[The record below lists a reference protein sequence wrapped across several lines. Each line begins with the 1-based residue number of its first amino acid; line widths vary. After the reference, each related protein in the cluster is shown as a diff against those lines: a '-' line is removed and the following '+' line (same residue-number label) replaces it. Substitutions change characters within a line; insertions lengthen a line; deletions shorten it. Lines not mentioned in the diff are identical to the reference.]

1 MSRRPVPVYETTGLP
16 VPPRKRDCVG
26 ESCPVA
32 FTRGSCFTDEHHL
45 FFSEKMYT
53 NKGGVYLELFK
64 DVHARIRMARCRHNS
79 GYAQAWHSMYD
90 YTPFPKKEVAG
101 RFVEESA
108 ILQQLG
114 VHVDNMASII
124 DRLTTDNPKR
134 AIINVPSAI
143 EWLEIHN
150 EEFNSLV
157 PRLDEIE
164 VMPGRISAAA
174 IERLN
179 VKRKSLSIGD
189 FIRMPEVPGL
199 STDSLQTPAVAAAA

>member
-16 VPPRKRDCVG
+16 VPPRKRDCIG
-26 ESCPVA
+26 EVCPVA
-32 FTRGSCFTDEHHL
+32 AKRGSCFTDEHHL
-45 FFSEKMYT
+45 FFSEKLYE
-53 NKGGVYLELFK
+53 NSGGIYLELFK
-64 DVHARIRMARCRHNS
+64 DVHARVRMARCRHNS
-79 GYAQAWHSMYD
+79 SYAQAWHSMYD
-90 YTPFPKKEVAG
+90 YTPFPKKDMAG

-134 AIINVPSAI
+134 AIVNVPSAI

-150 EEFNSLV
+150 EEFNLLV
-157 PRLDEIE
+157 PKLDEIE
-164 VMPGRISAAA
+164 VMPNRISAAA

-179 VKRKSLSIGD
+179 IKRKSLPIGE
-189 FIRMPEVPGL
+189 FIQVSSGL
-199 STDSLQTPAVAAAA
+199 DVSTGSLQTPALVLVA